1 MKSVNLAYLPY
12 PPPEEVERRALAL
25 AVLDAVLSPEWEDR
39 CYSFDRAWSAGARM
53 ASARNGSGDEAFMLF
68 SQGECVFKEFLHE
81 APRRLSVS
89 EVRATAG
96 TADQPLLLEEFLAEP
111 AFSMQSLTELG
122 WYLPKARHW
131 TVMHSSGA
139 LTEGSLFRLLF
150 QGGGFQYAAWAS
162 DLFERPVR
170 EDVVELVFQ
179 STPLTPLLAQALN
192 PEADWRSVH
201 VEAAAMGYPVQAT

>member
-1 MKSVNLAYLPY
+1 MHLAYLPY

-39 CYSFDRAWSAGARM
+39 CFSFDRGWSAGTRM

-68 SQGECVFKEFLHE
+68 SQGECIFKEFLHE
-81 APRRLSVS
+81 VPQRLLVS

-96 TADQPLLLEEFLAEP
+96 AADQMPLLEEFLAEP
-111 AFSMQSLTELG
+111 AFSMQLLTELG
-122 WYLPKARHW
+122 WYTPRARHW
-131 TVMHSSGA
+131 VVMSSAGA
-139 LTEGSLFRLLF
+139 PTEDSLFRLLF
-150 QGGGFQYAAWAS
+150 QGDGPQYAAWAS

-179 STPLTPLLAQALN
+179 GVPLTPFLVQGLN
-192 PEADWRSVH
+192 PDADWHSVH
-201 VEAAAMGYPVQAT
+201 AEAAEMGYPVQTT